1 MGEQIKGMFFLEG
14 GGKGLSDLVFMN
26 RKKERVFL
34 FPWNKE
40 NKGRVFGHR
49 VGHGEGYAEDH
60 RESHWKGHWKGHR
73 KGKKF

>member
-34 FPWNKE
+34 FP
-40 NKGRVFGHR
+40 
-49 VGHGEGYAEDH
+49 
-60 RESHWKGHWKGHR
+60 
-73 KGKKF
+73 